1 MEAKF
6 YLTYCVCSERKETGT
21 KIKNLIYTSHIMV
34 GHKLSNPISQVLI
47 SLLMQHFYS
56 YPTMKAFLL
65 CFQRLPW
72 LPFTIWDHL
81 ISLDASLKKTK
92 CHQIMEG
99 QVWPSS
105 QTQDWGVNNAARF
118 SCTRD
123 NTGKYR

>member
-6 YLTYCVCSERKETGT
+6 YLTFCVCSERKETST
-21 KIKNLIYTSHIMV
+21 TCLIKNFIHTSHIMV
-34 GHKLSNPISQVLI
+34 GHKLSNLISQVLISLVTNSNPISQVLI

-56 YPTMKAFLL
+56 YPTMKAFLF

-99 QVWPSS
+99 QV
-105 QTQDWGVNNAARF
+105 
-118 SCTRD
+118 
-123 NTGKYR
+123 